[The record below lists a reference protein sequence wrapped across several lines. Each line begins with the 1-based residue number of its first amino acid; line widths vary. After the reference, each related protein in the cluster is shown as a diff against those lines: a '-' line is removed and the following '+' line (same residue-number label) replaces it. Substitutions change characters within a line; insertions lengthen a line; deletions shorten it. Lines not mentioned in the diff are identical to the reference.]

1 MPGFGDWDPN
11 LHPRGFHG
19 RFIKKF
25 KLAPWLDK
33 LLKNSTPRT
42 FQTDS
47 QAAQFNFNSAHAQPG
62 GVFNELEARRVH
74 MDWDEA
80 VDHIRNG
87 DIDPTTK
94 AFQDTINSRMHPTKE
109 GLILGRTFTPEALGL
124 TPQQLNENDPNGI
137 IRMTGNTITDKAPSP
152 THLGSDMSHG
162 PNKITMRIAVPEGVP
177 VAHSGLN
184 RNDRGV
190 FLAENQ
196 KLLVTRVYPDG
207 RGGWYMTAV
216 AEPSGATTGTPN
228 DLVQGH
234 KGAGLTEAQR
244 AAKIGAP
251 SSIQQPVAPPS
262 QPAAQV
268 ERVGRSGTAVEPGQ
282 GAPTPPDVKAAR
294 RARYNQAVANEAQ
307 QVNNPAP
314 VGAPAAA
321 PQPVT
326 PTPAATPPAPPNEP
340 GVPVRTEP
348 VHGPIGG
355 IPTEGKSASEV
366 AGTPAEAPT
375 PAPAPLQEAASPA
388 SFKQSFQEAG
398 LQSPTRGKQ
407 RAEFNDA
414 YTKISS
420 GKKDPADALRELDAD
435 IEHNKTLLKRGE
447 APNPDEMRANVDKQ
461 EALAN
466 HIADHFNLPRAH
478 KEAPRGAPNTATSIP
493 ETKAAGFKS
502 VKELTPEQRT
512 GYDSLDRLGRSRYL
526 ARRRA
531 GQEHGAALTGAKGEK
546 AAKAATPEAAPV
558 KAVKKAA
565 PTSQTE
571 KNAAATA
578 RRAETGEQKPTVSA
592 ARVQAG
598 DVVLAKKND
607 KGEWAYTRLKTGATP
622 VTVTGKESGG
632 GAHVIHGTGPDGEK
646 ITLNPIAGQNVLT
659 RHKEKAPRVA
669 KAAPEKVAKA
679 VPEAPVKAAPAKV
692 AKAAAKVAP
701 AAKAPSEVQTRAD
714 EAGLPKTVT
723 ALRQAA
729 REKKIKGFSTMNKEQ
744 LQRALM
750 GEEVGTGGKVG
761 AIAPDKLTPHLE
773 AASSGQA
780 ARALLEE
787 HTVAD
792 MKALAKHNG
801 IPLKGLTTKDK
812 LKDAV
817 LTHVRGVEGSGIAP
831 GKPEKSLKEEI
842 KGIKVPNEADRIVA
856 DVNQDDPESLRS
868 ARDQLDE
875 LAKNAEPVDAGRI
888 RKLSDAMGMRA
899 QVISGQEEAPPT
911 AKKAVKA
918 VKKAAAPKLSV
929 HQERIRKQALA
940 DGASEEEARAAA
952 EEAPTRAPAGTKAL
966 SKKAAAA
973 AKAAGLP
980 TPREEGAPGPKLTTA
995 KKVVPPGPRPAR
1007 EGLKL
1012 GEGESHQGPQGPRE
1026 PTPTEKF
1033 LATPPKERVLPGVQ
1047 NYAGP
1052 PVGSPEREDMLKRAS
1067 QGRLGRGQVIQ
1078 GPDIRE
1084 VARLRAQEI
1093 APKSVLARRETPSVE
1108 HLQGLDSRE
1117 AAHAA
1122 LQDATGADLKRL
1134 GKELQIPGTQSK
1146 NKQTLRNEIVETTT
1160 GRRID
1165 SAATKGFNNFTEAG
1179 PGQAG
1184 VPAEPPAKVA
1194 KTAVKKAEAAHP
1206 DVPKP
1211 VVKAT
1216 RAKVQKAVPDGSVG
1230 TKGDKPIDQAERA
1243 ALFEDGWNKAKVPDV
1258 GDASMH
1264 EIRGDVSSGK
1274 ITPEEGIRRMETEI
1288 SMNNDDLTGLRR
1300 DLRAAEGTPEHQDIQ
1315 SEISGLER
1323 KISAQEDAS
1332 RFMHQHFGK
1341 ERVTPNEVRAGI
1353 SPEHMAF
1360 IDNLKTADMA
1370 DLRTQLRESP
1380 ELKHLADLP
1389 GDNGHE
1395 FFKNAVQKL
1404 IQDRYKKIGDKSTKA
1419 ADREI
1424 AQEAKKTAREAR
1436 QAALDANKAKRLEE
1450 FGPGSAKHLDAK
1462 SIAGADFGRNNQVVA
1477 DAQAQLD
1484 QGKSPKEVAKR
1495 VREIG
1500 QRMADGNALRHG
1512 ASSGN
1517 DPEVAR
1523 SMKEKFDQG
1532 EVDANKVRAFADRLE
1547 AAQRPRAPRATK
1559 AEAVAENLT
1568 EAKKVTRSPAVKEQL
1583 TQAEKTVKQSGD
1595 EADALKARIIKRHA
1609 DAWDGAKNTEEART
1623 AANNMR
1629 SDLTLAEIRQWAAPQ
1644 GITGRSKQEILDKAV
1659 VQRFEGP
1666 SARKAAVGNRM
1677 EQAAALKTA
1686 AERLPEGD
1694 VAHVDRVAGEQG
1706 LTRNT
1711 GAPGDI
1717 EPFDPTKH
1725 QGETGI
1731 RRGMPVKVTRP
1742 GYTGEAD
1749 GRTFQAKRA
1758 DVVKAPAQKGEIK
1771 AVPAE
1776 TRAAVAER
1784 LTRAPGPSAP
1794 AKRGSAAKVAVA
1806 ELPQN
1811 KTEEVAQNMARLQ
1824 AAKALPKTT
1833 DIHSSSTTKQE
1844 LMKIAETEEV
1854 TRAKPSM
1861 TKAQIIK
1868 EIESKRGAPS
1878 EPALAS
1884 APAKAAPV
1892 KKAAK
1897 AAAPNENL
1905 AKGIQLQA
1913 QGGFRDEAP
1922 VKTSRP
1928 IRDFGPGLDARLGR
1942 ENGDE
1947 KLKLPNG
1954 GQDQGRIH
1962 MDSEIGQ
1969 LWQDLA
1975 SDPRTQ
1981 NSTLNRINEIGDQ
1994 LGGGQI
2000 DVPTARALIRG
2011 IKPGSAGLR
2020 DRINKSVADLD
2031 VKPSKMDVPEN
2042 TPKAVR
2048 DLLDK
2053 INEIPAYHNKAPG
2066 TQGASGPTPFEKI
2079 LGLVRDIGEGKEG
2092 PGGDMKLLQAVQNPH
2107 ESGDGVYQARRD
2119 GAKDLFPGN
2128 QSPEIRSWFRSWRN
2142 KPENAPAAP
2151 EPAKAAPA
2159 KATKAVK
2166 KAAPAKV
2173 TQAELRSPV
2182 AKAGNA
2188 APAAPAKAVKA
2199 TGLTP
2204 GQGIPVSNRMAVQS
2218 KLGPGGD
2225 STLNALDT
2233 ATKIES
2239 KRARVPELLAK
2250 LNTELSQK
2258 GIGPN
2263 DEPRKTLNA
2272 WYQSHFG

>member
-25 KLAPWLDK
+25 KLAPWLDRV
-33 LLKNSTPRT
+33 LKNSTPRT

-62 GVFNELEARRVH
+62 GVFNELEARRIH

-80 VDHIRNG
+80 ADHIRNG

-94 AFQDTINSRMHPTKE
+94 AFRDTINSRMHPTKE

-124 TPQQLNENDPNGI
+124 TPQQLNETDPNGI

-216 AEPSGATTGTPN
+216 AEPPTAEQAPRIPGIMKN
-228 DLVQGH
+228 LVEGR

-251 SSIQQPVAPPS
+251 STMQQAPEPVAQAP
-262 QPAAQV
+262 AQV
-268 ERVGRSGTAVEPGQ
+268 SLANAGRETVLPGQ
-282 GAPTPPDVKAAR
+282 GTPTPPDVKAAR

-314 VGAPAAA
+314 VGAPAPAAA

-326 PTPAATPPAPPNEP
+326 PTPAATPPTPPNEP

-355 IPTEGKSASEV
+355 IPTEGKSASEI

-493 ETKAAGFKS
+493 EAAPAKAGFKS

-512 GYDSLDRLGRSRYL
+512 GYDSLDQLGRSRYL

-546 AAKAATPEAAPV
+546 VAKAATPAPV

-565 PTSQTE
+565 TPAPVKATE
-571 KNAAATA
+571 KAAPTPGPFRSEAANARAA
-578 RRAETGEQKPTVSA
+578 TGEQKPTVSA

-659 RHKEKAPRVA
+659 RHKEKAPRVT

-679 VPEAPVKAAPAKV
+679 VPEKVAPAKV
-692 AKAAAKVAP
+692 AKATRAGPGGVTTP
-701 AAKAPSEVQTRAD
+701 VSEVQTRAD

-744 LQRALM
+744 LQRALL

-817 LTHVRGVEGSGIAP
+817 LTHIRGVEGSGIAP

-842 KGIKVPNEADRIVA
+842 KGIKIPDEADRIVA
-856 DVNQDDPESLRS
+856 DVNQDDPDSLRS
-868 ARDQLDE
+868 ARDELDK
-875 LAKNAEPVDAGRI
+875 LADNAEPVDAGRI

-918 VKKAAAPKLSV
+918 AKKAAAPKLSV

-995 KKVVPPGPRPAR
+995 KKAVPEGPRPAR
-1007 EGLKL
+1007 EGLVPS
-1012 GEGESHQGPQGPRE
+1012 GSEARQGPGIGPRE
-1026 PTPTEKF
+1026 ATPTEKF
-1033 LATPPKERVLPGVQ
+1033 LATPPKER
-1047 NYAGP
+1047 
-1052 PVGSPEREDMLKRAS
+1052 PVK
-1067 QGRLGRGQVIQ
+1067 
-1078 GPDIRE
+1078 
-1084 VARLRAQEI
+1084 
-1093 APKSVLARRETPSVE
+1093 
-1108 HLQGLDSRE
+1108 
-1117 AAHAA
+1117 
-1122 LQDATGADLKRL
+1122 
-1134 GKELQIPGTQSK
+1134 
-1146 NKQTLRNEIVETTT
+1146 
-1160 GRRID
+1160 
-1165 SAATKGFNNFTEAG
+1165 ATKGAI
-1179 PGQAG
+1179 
-1184 VPAEPPAKVA
+1184 
-1194 KTAVKKAEAAHP
+1194 KKAEAAHP

-1216 RAKVQKAVPDGSVG
+1216 RAKVAKAVPDGSVG
-1230 TKGDKPIDQAERA
+1230 TKGSTPIDSSERVNE
-1243 ALFEDGWNKAKVPDV
+1243 FQKGWNAAKIPVAPDKTSQ
-1258 GDASMH
+1258 GSID
-1264 EIRGDVSSGK
+1264 EIHREVVTGK
-1274 ITPEEGIRRMETEI
+1274 ITPEEGIRRME
-1288 SMNNDDLTGLRR
+1288 
-1300 DLRAAEGTPEHQDIQ
+1300 
-1315 SEISGLER
+1315 SEISLNQDEIDDINRTLRSGNVAEGPEMTKLMEQR
-1323 KISAQEDAS
+1323 DRLITSKSAQEHAS
-1332 RFMHQHFGK
+1332 TFMHQHFGK

-1370 DLRTQLRESP
+1370 DLRAQLRESP

-1462 SIAGADFGRNNQVVA
+1462 AIAGADFGRNNEVVA

-1495 VREIG
+1495 IRAIG
-1500 QRMADGNALRHG
+1500 QLMADSNAIRHG
-1512 ASSGN
+1512 AHSGM
-1517 DPEVAR
+1517 DPETAR
-1523 SMKEKFDQG
+1523 TMQEKYLQGKEASD
-1532 EVDANKVRAFADRLE
+1532 KVKALADRIE

-1559 AEAVAENLT
+1559 AEAATT
-1568 EAKKVTRSPAVKEQL
+1568 ELATAKKAVKEPAAKKAL
-1583 TQAEKTVKQSGD
+1583 ASAEKAVKEAGD
-1595 EADALKARIIKRHA
+1595 EAEALKARVLKRHT
-1609 DAWDGAKNTEEART
+1609 DAWEGAKTRQEAEA

-1629 SDLTLAEIRQWAAPQ
+1629 SDLLLSEIRAWAAPQ
-1644 GITGRSKQEILDKAV
+1644 GITGRSKDDILKKAVERRFNPEGMPQGEKKIDVFRERMNRAQGSKNVAQALSEIDELNANGASEKALRTRVQSRAKANGLPDDLAKRLEEAAVSKDQGELDK
-1659 VQRFEGP
+1659 
-1666 SARKAAVGNRM
+1666 
-1677 EQAAALKTA
+1677 
-1686 AERLPEGD
+1686 
-1694 VAHVDRVAGEQG
+1694 VAQEMG
-1706 LTRNT
+1706 LTRNSV
-1711 GAPGDI
+1711 GVGEI
-1717 EPFDPTKH
+1717 EPFDPSKH
-1725 QGETGI
+1725 RPEGPGI
-1731 RRGMPVKVTRP
+1731 RKGQAVQVLQP
-1742 GYTGEAD
+1742 GYRGTVD
-1749 GRTFQAKRA
+1749 GREFQVHPASVIEA
-1758 DVVKAPAQKGEIK
+1758 TPAQTQAG
-1771 AVPAE
+1771 
-1776 TRAAVAER
+1776 AVAR
-1784 LTRAPGPSAP
+1784 LTRAGEGGRARRALP
-1794 AKRGSAAKVAVA
+1794 AKVAVA
-1806 ELPQN
+1806 ELPTN
-1811 KTEEVAQNMARLQ
+1811 KTEEVAQNMARLK
-1824 AAKALPKTT
+1824 AAKALPATAGKFSPDTAAADLAKATTT
-1833 DIHSSSTTKQE
+1833 DEGRQILAKAATKAE
-1844 LMKIAETEEV
+1844 LQQLADKVGYEHGPRV
-1854 TRAKPSM
+1854 
-1861 TKAQIIK
+1861 TKAQLQEGILRQSVTRRLEHGAYLK
-1868 EIESKRGAPS
+1868 NAQPASIEM
-1878 EPALAS
+1878 PAK
-1884 APAKAAPV
+1884 KAAPV

-1897 AAAPNENL
+1897 VAAPNIEVTPPRNRDAAL
-1905 AKGIQLQA
+1905 ARERATGHNDLGKAVQTLA

-1922 VKTSRP
+1922 VKTGH

-1947 KLKLPNG
+1947 KLKLVNG
-1954 GQDQGRIH
+1954 GQDQGSIH

-1975 SDPRTQ
+1975 ADPRTQ
-1981 NSTLNRINEIGDQ
+1981 NSTLNRLNEIGDD
-1994 LGGGQI
+1994 LGRGKI
-2000 DVPTARALIRG
+2000 DLPTARALIRD

-2020 DRINKSVADLD
+2020 DRINKSVAGLD

-2053 INEIPAYHNKAPG
+2053 LNEIPAYHGKAPNQG
-2066 TQGASGPTPFEKI
+2066 GASGPTEFEKI
-2079 LGLVRDIGEGKEG
+2079 LELVRRIGNGDEG
-2092 PGGDMKLLQAVQNPH
+2092 PGGDMKLLNAIQNPH

-2119 GAKDLFPGN
+2119 GSKDLFPGN
-2128 QSPEIRSWFRSWRN
+2128 QSAEVRNWFRSWRN
-2142 KPENAPAAP
+2142 KEQAPEAPKAP
-2151 EPAKAAPA
+2151 EPAKATPA
-2159 KATKAVK
+2159 KAAKAVK

-2173 TQAELRSPV
+2173 TQAELKSPV

-2199 TGLTP
+2199 TGLNP

-2225 STLNALDT
+2225 ATLNALDT

-2239 KRARVPELLAK
+2239 KRAKVPELLAK
-2250 LNTELSQK
+2250 LNNELSQK